1 MRGFWSDPDGWSLA
15 EVVVICVLPVWM
27 YVAIKMALAK
37 ELSVNQVDYF
47 SVLSYPLLVAV
58 GGKMLTYLP
67 LPWSRRSR
75 FEPVSQYQPT
85 SAPMQPADIAPEPLD
100 PSKPI

>member
-1 MRGFWSDPDGWSLA
+1 MKGFWNDPDGWSLA

-67 LPWSRRSR
+67 LPWSRRSG
-75 FEPVSQYQPT
+75 FGQVSQYQPT
-85 SAPMQPADIAPEPLD
+85 SAPMQPVDIAPEPLD
-100 PSKPI
+100 PNRPI